1 MRGSATG
8 EHSESIE
15 KGHKSGGKPLVL
27 VVDDE
32 PGILR
37 LINLVLS
44 NDGFRVEL
52 AENGAEALHVA
63 EHRRPDLII
72 LDLRLPEMSGLEV
85 MRRIRERMATPVILL
100 TGQTQHEAKIA
111 GLESGADDYIV
122 KPFNPRE
129 LNARVKAVLRRA
141 HRLPGNGARLRIDG
155 VEIDLDARVV
165 TRNGERVDL
174 TRTEW
179 RLLRELASNAGRV
192 MLNEEILARVWGPD
206 YRDDLQYLRVWIS
219 RLRAKL
225 EQVPSEPRV
234 IVTFPGIGYM
244 LGASDISTSE
254 DPPRAGE
261 NESAHT
267 AARPAQS

>member
-1 MRGSATG
+1 MA
-8 EHSESIE
+8 
-15 KGHKSGGKPLVL
+15 GGKPLVL

-44 NDGFRVEL
+44 NNGFRVEV

-72 LDLRLPEMSGLEV
+72 LDLRMPEMDGLEV
-85 MRRIRERMATPVILL
+85 MRRIRERMTTPVILL
-100 TGQTQHEAKIA
+100 TGQSMNESKVA

-141 HRLPGNGARLRIDG
+141 HRLPGNGARLRTNG
-155 VEIDLDARVV
+155 VEIDLDSRIVTKDGEVV
-165 TRNGERVDL
+165 TL

-192 MLNEEILARVWGPD
+192 MLNEEILSRVWGPD

-225 EQVPSEPRV
+225 EHIPSEPK
-234 IVTFPGIGYM
+234 IIATFPGIGYM
-244 LGASDISTSE
+244 LGAGEVSTIGSIASGE
-254 DPPRAGE
+254 DD
-261 NESAHT
+261 
-267 AARPAQS
+267 AAQAATS

>member
-1 MRGSATG
+1 MVTEHSGTG
-8 EHSESIE
+8 E
-15 KGHKSGGKPLVL
+15 KSQRAGAKPLVL

-44 NDGFRVEL
+44 NNGYRVEM

-85 MRRIRERMATPVILL
+85 MRRIRERMSTPVILL
-100 TGQTQHEAKIA
+100 TGQAQNEAKVA

-141 HRLPGNGARLRIDG
+141 HRLPGNGAKLRTDG
-155 VEIDLDARVV
+155 IEIDVDARSV
-165 TRNGERVDL
+165 TRHGEPVEL

-192 MLNEEILARVWGPD
+192 MLNEEILSRVWGPD

-225 EQVPSEPRV
+225 EEVPSEPKI

-244 LGASDISTSE
+244 LGGEISTVS
-254 DPPRAGE
+254 PATG
-261 NESAHT
+261 T
-267 AARPAQS
+267 A